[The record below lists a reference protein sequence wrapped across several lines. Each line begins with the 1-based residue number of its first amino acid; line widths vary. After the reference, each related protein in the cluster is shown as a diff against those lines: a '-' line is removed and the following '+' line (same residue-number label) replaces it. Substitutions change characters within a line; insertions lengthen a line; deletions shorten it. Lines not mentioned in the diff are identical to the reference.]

1 MGAVAPPRSDI
12 VAITDEGWARI
23 LASHRAYH
31 SETSPAY
38 DEVLDQV
45 AARVRETGEIGKAD
59 IGALLL
65 WKRLRADTPWVSH
78 LMATPDVT
86 VRETTAEAVSIVN
99 DLSLC
104 TPEAAGLARGQL
116 SSLPGFHK
124 GDALASTLLMAAAP
138 RRMAIYDRRAQTG
151 LGILG
156 LALSAAPGRYRRY
169 MVLVDYIR
177 RTASSHGVQWTARDV
192 DVALYRLGRTA
203 KGARPVP

>member
-1 MGAVAPPRSDI
+1 MGAVPTPSSNI
-12 VAITDEGWARI
+12 VTINDEGWARI
-23 LASHRAYH
+23 LASNRAYLA
-31 SETSPAY
+31 ETSPVY

-45 AARVRETGEIGKAD
+45 SAQVRETGDIGKAD

-78 LMATPDVT
+78 LMTTPDVT
-86 VRETTAEAVSIVN
+86 VRATTARAVSIVN
-99 DLSLC
+99 DFSLP

-124 GDALASTLLMAAAP
+124 GDALASALLLAAAP

-156 LALSAAPGRYRRY
+156 LELSAAPGRYRRY
-169 MVLVDYIR
+169 MVHVESIRNTALV
-177 RTASSHGVQWTARDV
+177 HGVEWTARDV
-192 DVALYRLGRTA
+192 DVALYRLGQPA
-203 KGARPVP
+203 KEA